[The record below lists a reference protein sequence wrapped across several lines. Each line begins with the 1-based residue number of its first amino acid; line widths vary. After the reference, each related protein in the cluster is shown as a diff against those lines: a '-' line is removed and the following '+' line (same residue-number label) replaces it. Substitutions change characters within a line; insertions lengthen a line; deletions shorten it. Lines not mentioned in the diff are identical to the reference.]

1 MKNINFMII
10 PKDGKKLFDE
20 IQQLFVKNTL
30 NKLRIEGDY
39 YNIINAIYDK
49 TQLTAYTTVKKLK
62 DFTRRFRIR

>member
-1 MKNINFMII
+1 MII

-49 TQLTAYTTVKKLK
+49 IQLTAYTTVKKLK

>member
-1 MKNINFMII
+1 MII